1 MTASRVRALSIAGT
15 DPTGGAGIQADLKS
29 FAAHGA
35 YGMAVVTALVA
46 QNTRGVRAV
55 HVPEPDFLRAQLD
68 AVSDDVSVD
77 AVKIGMLATPQVAA
91 EVTAWLDRQR
101 AAGRRPVV
109 VLDPVMVA
117 TSGDRLLEPEAEAAV
132 RALVARADLV
142 TPNLPELAVLVD
154 EPTAGTWAHA
164 LDQAHRL
171 ASGSG
176 TTVLLK
182 GGHLGGS
189 TSPDALVGP
198 DGQVVEIAAQRVVS
212 TSTHGT
218 GCSLSAAVAALRP
231 VRDGWPETVRE
242 AKRWLTGAIA
252 AGEGLQVGSGH
263 GPVDHLHHAPG
274 LGARAFTADVA
285 GRVADATRRSAELP
299 FVRALVEGTLPAERF
314 EDYVRQDALYL
325 TDYSRVL
332 ARASQ
337 LAPDGEGQAFFARG
351 AAACLDVE
359 RRLHDERLARAGRR
373 AVRVAGPSRVTTA
386 YVDHLLAVAAT
397 GSYADVV
404 AAVLPCYWVYADLG
418 AQLRARV
425 THLSADLATHPYGDW
440 LGTYGDTE
448 FAELT
453 VRARELADAAARP
466 LDAAGR
472 ARMRHVLAVSCE
484 HEVAFFAQVGTAP
497 HPATQ
502 VQDDPAV
509 PGTLARSSADAVPVV

>member
-1 MTASRVRALSIAGT
+1 MSPSRVRALSIAGT

-55 HVPEPDFLRAQLD
+55 HVPEPEFLRAQLE
-68 AVSDDVSVD
+68 AVSDDVTVD
-77 AVKIGMLATPQVAA
+77 SVKIGMLATPQVAH

-101 AAGRRPVV
+101 AAGRSPVV

-117 TSGDRLLEPEAEAAV
+117 TSGDRLLDPEAEIAV
-132 RALVARADLV
+132 RELVGRADLV

-154 EPTAGTWAHA
+154 EPRAQSWAQA
-164 LDQAHRL
+164 LDQATRL
-171 ASGSG
+171 SRGSG

-182 GGHLGGS
+182 GGHLGGP

-198 DGQVVEIAAQRVVS
+198 DGAVVEVAAQRVAS

-231 VRDGWPETVRE
+231 ARDGWPEAVRE
-242 AKRWLTGAIA
+242 AKQWLTGAIA
-252 AGEGLQVGSGH
+252 AGARLEVGAGH

-274 LGARAFTADVA
+274 LGARPFTAQVA
-285 GRVADATRRSAELP
+285 GLVADAVERSQDLP
-299 FVRALVEGTLPAERF
+299 FVRALADGSLPVGRF
-314 EDYVRQDALYL
+314 EEYVRQDALYL
-325 TDYSRVL
+325 TGYARVL
-332 ARASQ
+332 ARASE
-337 LAPDGEGQAFFARG
+337 LAPDGEAQAFFARG

-359 RRLHDERLARAGRR
+359 RRLHEQRLARSARDG
-373 AVRVAGPSRVTTA
+373 SRQGASASSVTTA

-418 AQLRARV
+418 ARLRAR
-425 THLSADLATHPYGDW
+425 AGDLTAHPYGDW
-440 LGTYGDTE
+440 VGTYGDEE
-448 FAELT
+448 FAAVT
-453 VRARELADAAARP
+453 AQARAHADAAGRS

-472 ARMRHVLAVSCE
+472 ARMREVLAVSCE
-484 HEVAFFAQVGTAP
+484 HEVAFFDQVRPAPGPARATPDELVTAGV
-497 HPATQ
+497 PA
-502 VQDDPAV
+502 
-509 PGTLARSSADAVPVV
+509 